1 MQLVWK
7 TIWQFLKM
15 LNIQLHD
22 PAILIL
28 GIFPREIKTYV
39 HTKTYT
45 TKFIATLFIMAQM
58 LEQLK
63 CLSIDEETKSDIYLQ
78 WNIIQLREK
87 CSTDTFFNRNEL
99 GNIW

>member
-1 MQLVWK
+1 
-7 TIWQFLKM
+7 M

-45 TKFIATLFIMAQM
+45 AKFIATLFIMAQM
-58 LEQLK
+58 
-63 CLSIDEETKSDIYLQ
+63 
-78 WNIIQLREK
+78 
-87 CSTDTFFNRNEL
+87 
-99 GNIW
+99 